1 MALPAQN
8 VSVTLPVN
16 QAIQHVKQVLFN
28 PFDIGKWLTIGFCA
42 WLAHLGQQGFRG
54 NFGGGGRGGDVRV
67 QEWLRR
73 AHEFVVTNLYWIVPV
88 AIAVAVFLVALW
100 VLILWVS
107 SRGKFM
113 FLHCVVRNVSEVVA
127 PWHRFASEGATLFW
141 FRLVLGLAQLTIV
154 VPLLVAIGI
163 TIWRMVQRGA
173 PSPGGVISAILL
185 GLLLLLVCLAVWV
198 VARLTND
205 FIVPILFRRGGSC
218 LDAWGVLRQLL
229 TANPGEFVLYFLFQI
244 LLSLAIAA
252 CVLALVLVTCC
263 IAGCLLAL
271 PYLGTVLFLP
281 VLMFQRAYSILY
293 LRQFGPEFD
302 VFGAS
307 PATGPQPSYP

>member
-1 MALPAQN
+1 
-8 VSVTLPVN
+8 
-16 QAIQHVKQVLFN
+16 
-28 PFDIGKWLTIGFCA
+28 
-42 WLAHLGQQGFRG
+42 
-54 NFGGGGRGGDVRV
+54 
-67 QEWLRR
+67 
-73 AHEFVVTNLYWIVPV
+73 
-88 AIAVAVFLVALW
+88 
-100 VLILWVS
+100 
-107 SRGKFM
+107 M

-127 PWHRFASEGATLFW
+127 PWHRFAREGAALFW
-141 FRLVLGLAQLTIV
+141 FRLVLGLVQLIIV
-154 VPLLVAIGI
+154 VPLLVAIAI

-185 GLLLLLVCLAVWV
+185 GLLLVLVCIAVWV

-205 FIVPILFRRGGSC
+205 FIVPILFLRGGSC

-229 TANPGEFVLYFLFQI
+229 AANPGEFVLYFLFQI

-293 LRQFGPEFD
+293 LRQFGSELD

-307 PATGPQPSYP
+307 SAAGPQPGYP